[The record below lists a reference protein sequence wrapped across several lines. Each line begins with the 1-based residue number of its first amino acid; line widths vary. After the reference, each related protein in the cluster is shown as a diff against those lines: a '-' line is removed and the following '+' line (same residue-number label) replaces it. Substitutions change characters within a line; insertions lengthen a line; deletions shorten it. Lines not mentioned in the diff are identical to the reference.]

1 MLKRKIYDKLI
12 EWKNSSNGT
21 TALLIEGARRI
32 GKSFIVEEF
41 AKKNYESYILI
52 DFSKMNDSFK
62 EIFDDLQNIDEFY
75 KNLFLSLQK
84 SPLPKNSLII
94 FDEVQFCPKARQ
106 AIKHL
111 VFDGRYHFIET
122 GSLVSIKENTMDI
135 LIPSEEERISMYP
148 LDYEEFLWAI
158 NKEYECEVLKEIYD
172 KRDTKTSLKMHQ
184 VFIKTLRLYM
194 AIGGMPQAV
203 NKYIETNDFYAV
215 EKIKKT

>member
-1 MLKRKIYDKLI
+1 MALKRKIESILT
-12 EWKNSSNGT
+12 EWKND
-21 TALLIEGARRI
+21 LDHKPLIIKGCRQC
-32 GKSFIVEEF
+32 GKTFSVTEF

-158 NKEYECEVLKEIYD
+158 NK
-172 KRDTKTSLKMHQ
+172 
-184 VFIKTLRLYM
+184 
-194 AIGGMPQAV
+194 
-203 NKYIETNDFYAV
+203 
-215 EKIKKT
+215 

>member
-1 MLKRKIYDKLI
+1 
-12 EWKNSSNGT
+12 
-21 TALLIEGARRI
+21 
-32 GKSFIVEEF
+32 
-41 AKKNYESYILI
+41 
-52 DFSKMNDSFK
+52 
-62 EIFDDLQNIDEFY
+62 
-75 KNLFLSLQK
+75 
-84 SPLPKNSLII
+84 
-94 FDEVQFCPKARQ
+94 
-106 AIKHL
+106 
-111 VFDGRYHFIET
+111 
-122 GSLVSIKENTMDI
+122 MDI

-215 EKIKKT
+215 EKTKENILSLYEEDLKKIDNKYNTICYLVL

>member
-106 AIKHL
+106 AINHL
-111 VFDGRYHFIET
+111 FQYIYLQLEAYHQLPYI
-122 GSLVSIKENTMDI
+122 I
-135 LIPSEEERISMYP
+135 LM
-148 LDYEEFLWAI
+148 F
-158 NKEYECEVLKEIYD
+158 
-172 KRDTKTSLKMHQ
+172 
-184 VFIKTLRLYM
+184 
-194 AIGGMPQAV
+194 
-203 NKYIETNDFYAV
+203 
-215 EKIKKT
+215 